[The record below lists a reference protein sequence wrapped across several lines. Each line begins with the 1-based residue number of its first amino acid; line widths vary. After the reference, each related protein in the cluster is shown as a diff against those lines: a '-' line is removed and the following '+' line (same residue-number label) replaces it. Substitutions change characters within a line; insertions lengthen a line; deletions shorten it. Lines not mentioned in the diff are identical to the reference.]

1 MRCEYKNTIKH
12 SIWALLFVYLAVQ
25 PVFGK
30 EESNDASSAQL
41 IVTFADAVD
50 VAKRE
55 MAGAPL
61 TALENAQE
69 AERLAADATELD
81 ALETALWLQGEAL
94 TRMNRAE
101 EARPIIERAIAQ
113 LSDRSS
119 KLAGDLLL
127 ARGRIERVVSEEGK
141 ALESFQAAYKVFEP
155 LGEARSQ
162 ALALQSIGTL
172 YDSAH
177 QYERV
182 IEYYERA
189 SDVYSDG
196 AILDLVSLNNRANAY
211 RELQRYDEARQMLT
225 EALGMAEASGSAL
238 LQARILTNLAVLE
251 TRSGDYAA
259 AEDAANRGLE
269 QAQHDQA
276 KGWAPFV
283 WGAKAEL
290 EMARGRTDAALEAIQ
305 RAFQGVELDKTPA
318 PFRDFHETAY
328 RLFEQTG
335 ETQKALAHLAAFKR
349 LDDQGRN
356 VAASANLA
364 LMNAEFEFANKELQ
378 IQTLRAD
385 QLEKDAAL
393 VRSQQRQGRIIFVAL
408 LLFGFGLVAF
418 LGFAYRSARK
428 AERVATSFNEKLE
441 TKNTELGET
450 NIALE
455 KANQAKLEFL
465 AVTSHEIR
473 TPLNAI
479 IGLSDVVLAGE
490 TVQPKDREYLEMV
503 NSAGKNLLTIVNDI
517 LDVSKLES
525 GRLIIEKAPMDIGGC
540 ILNVAEIWRKA
551 AEEKGLKFNVEVAD
565 DGNFF
570 ICDGRLIRQV
580 VSNLLSNAVK
590 FTKEGGVTIRYR
602 PADEGGFHIEV
613 SDTGVGIAPE
623 KREEI
628 FDAFKQADGHLQ
640 RDYGGTG
647 LGLAIVRKIAEA
659 LGGSVVLQ
667 SEEGFGSTFAVLI
680 PAEKATLDQREDCRD
695 RDAEARNSA
704 ENAQADLSEMKVLI
718 VENNE
723 TNAALMR
730 AFLQD
735 DVREIEIVENG
746 ALAVDAVEE
755 GSFDVVLMDKQMPV
769 MDGVAATKAIRSLL
783 GPVRDIPIIAVTA
796 EAFDDTRKQV
806 LDCGMDGFVSKPL
819 DAQTLKDAIHAAFAA
834 KMRRAA

>member
-1 MRCEYKNTIKH
+1 LV
-12 SIWALLFVYLAVQ
+12 AVYLFHLLAVAE
-25 PVFGK
+25 G
-30 EESNDASSAQL
+30 ERIDGENALS
-41 IVTFADAVD
+41 IVTFTDSIEI
-50 VAKRE
+50 AKTE

-61 TALENAQE
+61 TALQHAQE
-69 AERLAADATELD
+69 AERLAHDAAEPH

-94 TRMNRAE
+94 TRLNRPD
-101 EARPIIERAIAQ
+101 EAQPVIERAIAQ
-113 LSDRSS
+113 LSDESS

-127 ARGRIERVVSEEGK
+127 ARGRIERVLSEEGK

-172 YDSAH
+172 YDSAR

-182 IEYYERA
+182 IEYYQRA
-189 SDVYSDG
+189 SGVFSDG

-211 RELQRYDEARQMLT
+211 RELEHYDEARVMLT
-225 EALGMAEASGSAL
+225 EALAMAEASGSAL

-251 TRSGDYAA
+251 ARSGNFDA
-259 AEDAANRGLE
+259 AEDAAKRGFE
-269 QAQHDQA
+269 QAAHDQA

-283 WGAKAEL
+283 WGARAEL
-290 EMARGRTDAALEAIQ
+290 EMARGRTDAALAAIE
-305 RAFQGVELDKTPA
+305 RAFEGADLENTPA

-328 RLFEQTG
+328 RAFKKAG
-335 ETQKALAHLAAFKR
+335 DSPKALAHLAAFKR
-349 LDDQGRN
+349 LDDQGRS

-393 VRSQQRQGRIIFVAL
+393 ATSKERQRRIIFLAL
-408 LLFGFGLVAF
+408 LSLGIGLVAF

-428 AERVATSFNEKLE
+428 AERVATAFNEELE
-441 TKNTELGET
+441 QKNTQLGET
-450 NIALE
+450 NIALQ

-479 IGLSDVVLAGE
+479 IGFSDVVLAGE
-490 TVQPKDREYLEMV
+490 RVQPQDREYLEMV
-503 NSAGKNLLTIVNDI
+503 HSAGTNLLSIVNDI

-525 GRLIIEKAPMDIGGC
+525 GRLIVERAPMDVGGC

-551 AEEKGLKFNVEVAD
+551 AEDKGLDFNVDVCEGRD
-565 DGNFF
+565 YF

-590 FTKEGGVTIRYR
+590 FTNAGGVSVRFR
-602 PADEGGFHIEV
+602 PADDGGFHIEV
-613 SDTGVGIAPE
+613 TDTGVGIAPE
-623 KREEI
+623 KRDEI
-628 FDAFKQADGHLQ
+628 FETFKQADGHLQ

-647 LGLAIVRKIAEA
+647 LGLAIVRKIAEE
-659 LGGSVVLQ
+659 LGGSVALQ
-667 SEEGFGSTFAVLI
+667 SEKGFGSTFAVLI
-680 PAEKATLDQREDCRD
+680 PAEKATLDQSADYRERD
-695 RDAEARNSA
+695 TDAHDRAVGTQIEFGELN
-704 ENAQADLSEMKVLI
+704 VLI
-718 VENNE
+718 VENNA

-730 AFLQD
+730 AFLQH
-735 DVREIEIVENG
+735 DVQSIEVVENG
-746 ALAVDAVEE
+746 ALAVDAVEA
-755 GSFDVVLMDKQMPV
+755 GSFDIVLMDKQMPV
-769 MDGVAATKAIRSLL
+769 MDGVEATRAIRSLL
-783 GPVRDIPIIAVTA
+783 GPARNIPIVAVTA

-806 LDCGMDGFVSKPL
+806 LESGMDGFVSKPL
-819 DAQTLKDAIHAAFAA
+819 DAATLKDAIATTLESRS
-834 KMRRAA
+834 RRAA